1 MIKVEKGK
9 VEIKGM
15 LLDLMA
21 DYTLITKKLKDLIP
35 GNAEGVLKEAFRVG
49 MLSEEEV
56 SKEVEKLIE
65 GWLEETE

>member
-21 DYTLITKKLKDLIP
+21 DYTLITRKLIDLIP
-35 GNAEGVLKEAFRVG
+35 GDAEGILKEAVRVG

-56 SKEVEKLIE
+56 SKEAEEIVK
-65 GWLEETE
+65 GWLEEAE